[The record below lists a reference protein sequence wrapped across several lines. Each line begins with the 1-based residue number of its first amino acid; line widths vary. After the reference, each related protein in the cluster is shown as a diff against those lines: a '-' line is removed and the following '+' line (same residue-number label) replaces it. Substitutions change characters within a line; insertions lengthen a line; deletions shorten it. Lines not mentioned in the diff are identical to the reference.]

1 MTRFIVAIKEKLQG
15 KPFSL
20 RSSKWQTVRK
30 NFIESHKTCAACGSD
45 LKLQVHHKKPFHT
58 YPELELDMDN
68 LIVLCEEKG
77 ESGCHLKI
85 GHLGDWKSY
94 NPNIDKDAKKNLR
107 SVKKSK
113 LNTINSLTKT
123 YV

>member
-1 MTRFIVAIKEKLQG
+1 MTRFVVAIKEKLQG

-30 NFIESHKTCAACGSD
+30 NFIESNKTCAACGAN
-45 LKLQVHHKKPFHT
+45 LNLQVHHKKPFHT
-58 YPELELDMDN
+58 YPELELDTDN

-94 NPNIDKDAKKNLR
+94 NPNIEKDAKKNLR
-107 SVKKSK
+107 SVKKR
-113 LNTINSLTKT
+113 KT
-123 YV
+123 GK